1 MPTMFATGGT
11 VQVQSPEPAIR
22 WEKQWQQSELLHNQ
36 HPGAC
41 RSPWKPR
48 EGRAPR
54 DRQPAPCLLADP
66 HPRQVLRSRARLAAL
81 PLVLPG
87 PLTHT
92 LRSTSAPLC
101 GPSRPR
107 THRRRLEPCPAAGL
121 AGLLVQAP
129 LLGQGQWSAAVR
141 AHRILSQPRRAL
153 PRLPASK
160 PSSAQVGRDPGHPAD
175 SETPDSGA
183 LSLSPHSAARER
195 AAASSHSDTVSRGL
209 PPDPKF

>member
-66 HPRQVLRSRARLAAL
+66 HPRLLHGPHFSPAFLWTLSRSNVSTCSSLS
-81 PLVLPG
+81 LV
-87 PLTHT
+87 
-92 LRSTSAPLC
+92 
-101 GPSRPR
+101 PSP
-107 THRRRLEPCPAAGL
+107 PAATMMSPERHISHTGL
-121 AGLLVQAP
+121 HLHP
-129 LLGQGQWSAAVR
+129 FR
-141 AHRILSQPRRAL
+141 HRILPNRH
-153 PRLPASK
+153 
-160 PSSAQVGRDPGHPAD
+160 GHAHLFPNRKK
-175 SETPDSGA
+175 
-183 LSLSPHSAARER
+183 AAM
-195 AAASSHSDTVSRGL
+195 TLMNSRV
-209 PPDPKF
+209 D

>member
-11 VQVQSPEPAIR
+11 VQATCSLPTLLSISFPEVQSPEPAIR

-66 HPRQVLRSRARLAAL
+66 HP
-81 PLVLPG
+81 
-87 PLTHT
+87 
-92 LRSTSAPLC
+92 
-101 GPSRPR
+101 RPR